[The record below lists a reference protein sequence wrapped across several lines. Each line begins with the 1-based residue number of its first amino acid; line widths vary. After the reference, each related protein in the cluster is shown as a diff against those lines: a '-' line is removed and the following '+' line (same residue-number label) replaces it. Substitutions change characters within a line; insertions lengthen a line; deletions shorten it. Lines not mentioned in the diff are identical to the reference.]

1 MSNDQITN
9 VLTMILAIMI
19 GVLFFLSVIYIILKM
34 KENKRKKQLEDDT
47 FSSRKQEQ
55 EQEQASPVKG
65 QVEYSKQ
72 SIFSFMQFD
81 KIEDDMIVKKN
92 GTRYV
97 MVIECQGINYD
108 LMSNVE
114 KNSIEQGFLQ
124 FLNTLKHPIQI
135 YTQSRTVNLGASIEQ
150 YKQKLKVIED
160 RLVKKQ
166 MEYNAKVNSKQ
177 FTDEQLRKE
186 KIEVLKEKNL
196 YEYGKDII
204 NNTAR
209 MNLNKN
215 ILRRHY
221 YIIISHT
228 PEEISNQNIQKSE
241 IRDIAF
247 NELYTKCQSAIAS
260 LSVCGIKGKI
270 LNSNELAELLYM
282 AYNRDDADIYQ
293 LNQALNARY
302 DELYVTAPD
311 VLDKRMKVLNQRIEE
326 EAIRKANE
334 KLLEAAQES
343 EKEREV
349 KRKEKELQD
358 LISTMAKMIIDEN
371 EQLVGEETA
380 QKAKEKIDEEIAK
393 NKRKGGKANE
403 EKETTTTRRRKKKVS

>member
-196 YEYGKDII
+196 YEYGRDII

-282 AYNRDDADIYQ
+282 AYNRDNADIYQ

>member
-1 MSNDQITN
+1 MSNDQITSL
-9 VLTMILAIMI
+9 LTTILAIMI
-19 GVLFFLSVIYIILKM
+19 GVLVFLLFIYIILKLR
-34 KENKRKKQLEDDT
+34 ENSRKKQMEEDELPNQ
-47 FSSRKQEQ
+47 KQEK
-55 EQEQASPVKG
+55 ATPVKG

-81 KIEDDMIVKKN
+81 KIEDDMIIKKN
-92 GTRYV
+92 GTKYV

-108 LMSNVE
+108 LMSNIE

-150 YKQKLKVIED
+150 YKQKLKVVED

-166 MEYNAKVNSKQ
+166 MEYNAKVNSRQ
-177 FTDEQLRKE
+177 YTEEQLRRD

-221 YIIISHT
+221 YIIISYI
-228 PEEISNQNIQKSE
+228 PEEINNQNIVKSE

-293 LNQALNARY
+293 LEQALNARY

-311 VLDKRMKVLNQRIEE
+311 VLDKRMKVLDQKIEE
-326 EAIRKANE
+326 EAVRKANE
-334 KLLEAAQES
+334 KLLEAAEES

-349 KRKEKELQD
+349 RKKEKELQEI
-358 LISTMAKMIIDEN
+358 ISQMAKMIIDEN
-371 EQLVGEETA
+371 EELVGTETA
-380 QKAKEKIDEEIAK
+380 ERAKNKIDEESKK
-393 NKRKGGKANE
+393 NERKGGKVDE
-403 EKETTTTRRRKKKVS
+403 EKQKTTTRRRKKQVS

>member
-1 MSNDQITN
+1 MSNDQITSL
-9 VLTMILAIMI
+9 LTTVLAIMI
-19 GVLFFLSVIYIILKM
+19 GVLVFLLVIYLILKLR
-34 KENKRKKQLEDDT
+34 ENSRKKQMEADELPNQ
-47 FSSRKQEQ
+47 KQEK
-55 EQEQASPVKG
+55 ATPVKG
-65 QVEYSKQ
+65 QVEYSKK

-81 KIEDDMIVKKN
+81 KIEDDMIIKKN
-92 GTRYV
+92 GTKYV

-108 LMSNVE
+108 LMSNIE

-150 YKQKLKVIED
+150 YKQKLKVVED

-166 MEYNAKVNSKQ
+166 MEYNAKVSSRQ
-177 FTDEQLRKE
+177 YTEEQLRRD

-221 YIIISHT
+221 YIIISYI
-228 PEEISNQNIQKSE
+228 PEEINNQNIVKSE

-293 LNQALNARY
+293 LEQALNARY

-311 VLDKRMKVLNQRIEE
+311 VLDKRMKVLDQKIEE
-326 EAIRKANE
+326 EAVRKANE
-334 KLLEAAQES
+334 KLLEAAEES

-349 KRKEKELQD
+349 RKKEKELQEI
-358 LISTMAKMIIDEN
+358 ISQMAKMIIDEN
-371 EQLVGEETA
+371 EELVGTETA
-380 QKAKEKIDEEIAK
+380 ERAKNKIDEESKK
-393 NKRKGGKANE
+393 NERKGGKVDE
-403 EKETTTTRRRKKKVS
+403 EKQKTTTRRRKKQVS

>member
-1 MSNDQITN
+1 MSNDQITSL
-9 VLTMILAIMI
+9 LTTVLAIMI
-19 GVLFFLSVIYIILKM
+19 GLLVFLLVIYMILKIG
-34 KENKRKKQLEDDT
+34 ENKRKKRIQEDT
-47 FSSRKQEQ
+47 ISNRKEK
-55 EQEQASPVKG
+55 EAIPGKS

-92 GTRYV
+92 GTKYV

-108 LMSNVE
+108 LMSNIE

-150 YKQKLKVIED
+150 YKQKLKVVED

-166 MEYNAKVNSKQ
+166 MEYNAKVNSRQ
-177 FTDEQLRKE
+177 YSEEQLRKE

-221 YIIISHT
+221 YIIISYI
-228 PEEISNQNIQKSE
+228 PEEINNQNIAKSE

-247 NELYTKCQSAIAS
+247 NELYTKCQSAISS
-260 LSVCGIKGKI
+260 LSVCGVKGKI

-293 LNQALNARY
+293 LEQALNARY

-311 VLDKRMKVLNQRIEE
+311 VLDKRMKVIDQRIEE

-334 KLLEAAQES
+334 KLLEASQES

-349 KRKEKELQD
+349 RKKEREMQE
-358 LISTMAKMIIDEN
+358 LIGKMAKMIIEEN

-380 QKAKEKIDEEIAK
+380 ERAKKKIDEETVK
-393 NKRKGGKANE
+393 NKRKGGKVDE
-403 EKETTTTRRRKKKVS
+403 ENQKTTTRRRKKQVS

>member
-9 VLTMILAIMI
+9 ILTMILAIMI
-19 GVLFFLSVIYIILKM
+19 GVLFFLSFIYIFLKI

-55 EQEQASPVKG
+55 EQAIPVKG

-108 LMSNVE
+108 LMSEVE

-135 YTQSRTVNLGASIEQ
+135 YTQSRTVNLGFSIEQ
-150 YKQKLKVIED
+150 YKERLKVIED

-166 MEYNAKVNSKQ
+166 MEYNAKVNSRQ
-177 FTDEQLRKE
+177 FTEEQIRKE

-196 YEYGKDII
+196 YEYGRDII

-221 YIIISHT
+221 YIIIAYT
-228 PEEISNQNIQKSE
+228 PEEINNQNIQKSE

-380 QKAKEKIDEEIAK
+380 QRAKEKIDEETAK

-403 EKETTTTRRRKKKVS
+403 EKEATTTRRRKKKVS

>member
-196 YEYGKDII
+196 YEYGRDII

>member
-9 VLTMILAIMI
+9 ILTMILATMI
-19 GVLFFLSVIYIILKM
+19 GILFFLSIIYIILKV

-47 FSSRKQEQ
+47 SSSRKQEQ
-55 EQEQASPVKG
+55 DIPEKG
-65 QVEYSKQ
+65 QVEYTKN

-81 KIEDDMIVKKN
+81 KIEDDMIIRKN
-92 GTRYV
+92 GTKYV
-97 MVIECQGINYD
+97 MVVECQGINYD
-108 LMSNVE
+108 LMSSVE
-114 KNSIEQGFLQ
+114 KNSVEQGFLQ

-150 YKQKLKVIED
+150 YKEKLKVIED

-166 MEYNAKVNSKQ
+166 MEYNAKVNSRQ
-177 FTDEQLRKE
+177 FTEEQIRKE

-196 YEYGKDII
+196 YEYGRDII

-282 AYNRDDADIYQ
+282 AYNREDADIYQ
-293 LNQALNARY
+293 LQQALNARY

-311 VLDKRMKVLNQRIEE
+311 VLDKRIKVLNQRIEE

-349 KRKEKELQD
+349 KKKEKDMQEL
-358 LISTMAKMIIDEN
+358 IRRMAKMIIEEN

-380 QKAKEKIDEEIAK
+380 QRAREKIDEEAAK
-393 NKRKGGKANE
+393 NKRKGGKLNE
-403 EKETTTTRRRKKKVS
+403 EKEATTTRRRKKKVS

>member
-1 MSNDQITN
+1 MSEDQITN
-9 VLTMILAIMI
+9 ILTIVLAIMI
-19 GVLFFLSVIYIILKM
+19 GVLFLLSVIYIVLKI
-34 KENKRKKQLEDDT
+34 KDNKRKKSLQEDEIIPN
-47 FSSRKQEQ
+47 SNKKESIPNS
-55 EQEQASPVKG
+55 AKG
-65 QVEYSKQ
+65 QKEYSKQ

-81 KIEDDMIVKKN
+81 KIEDDMIVRKN
-92 GTRYV
+92 GTKYV

-114 KNSIEQGFLQ
+114 KNSVEQGFLQ

-166 MEYNAKVNSKQ
+166 MEYNAKVSSRQ
-177 FTDEQLRKE
+177 YTEEQLRKE
-186 KIEVLKEKNL
+186 QLEVLKEKNL

-204 NNTAR
+204 NNTAK

-221 YIIISHT
+221 YIIISYV
-228 PEEISNQNIQKSE
+228 PEEINNQNIQKSE

-282 AYNRDDADIYQ
+282 AYNREDADIYQ

-311 VLDKRMKVLNQRIEE
+311 VLDKRMKVLDQRIEE

-349 KRKEKELQD
+349 RRKERDLQD
-358 LISTMAKMIIDEN
+358 LIGRMAKMIIDEN

-380 QKAKEKIDEEIAK
+380 QRAKEKIDEETAK

-403 EKETTTTRRRKKKVS
+403 EKETTTRRRKKKVS

>member
-1 MSNDQITN
+1 MSNDQVTN
-9 VLTMILAIMI
+9 ILTVVLCAMI
-19 GVLFFLSVIYIILKM
+19 GVLFLLSIVYIVLKI
-34 KENKRKKQLEDDT
+34 KDNKTKKRLEEDDIP
-47 FSSRKQEQ
+47 SNHKQET
-55 EQEQASPVKG
+55 ASSPKG

-72 SIFSFMQFD
+72 SIFSFMKFD
-81 KIEDDMIVKKN
+81 KIEDDMIIRKN
-92 GTRYV
+92 GTKYL

-124 FLNTLKHPIQI
+124 FLNTLRYPIQI
-135 YTQSRTVNLGASIEQ
+135 YTQSRTVNLGASITQ
-150 YKQKLKVIED
+150 YKEKLKVIED

-166 MEYNAKVNSKQ
+166 MEYNAKANSRQ
-177 FTDEQLRKE
+177 YTEQQLMKD
-186 KIEVLKEKNL
+186 KIEVLKERNL

-221 YIIISHT
+221 YIIISYT
-228 PEEISNQNIQKSE
+228 PEEINNQNIDKSE
-241 IRDIAF
+241 IRDMAF

-260 LSVCGIKGKI
+260 LSVCGIHSKI

-293 LNQALNARY
+293 LEQALNARY

-311 VLDKRMKVLNQRIEE
+311 VLDKRMKVLDQRIEE

-349 KRKEKELQD
+349 KKKERDLQA
-358 LISTMAKMIIDEN
+358 LISKMAKMIIDDN
-371 EQLVGEETA
+371 EELVGTETA
-380 QKAKEKIDEEIAK
+380 ERAKEKIDEENKK
-393 NKRKGGKANE
+393 NERKGGMANE
-403 EKETTTTRRRKKKVS
+403 EEQAKTTRRRKKKVS

>member
-1 MSNDQITN
+1 MNSNQMTN
-9 VLTMILAIMI
+9 LLMIILFVMI
-19 GVLFFLSVIYIILKM
+19 GVLVLLSVIYIVLKA
-34 KENKRKKQLEDDT
+34 KEKKRKVAREDS
-47 FSSRKQEQ
+47 FSNSTRQE
-55 EQEQASPVKG
+55 EISSEKTAI
-65 QVEYSKQ
+65 EYSKK

-81 KIEDDMIVKKN
+81 KIEDSMIIRKN
-92 GTRYV
+92 GTKYL
-97 MVIECQGINYD
+97 MVIECPGINYD
-108 LMSNVE
+108 LMSSIE

-135 YTQSRTVNLGASIEQ
+135 YTQTRTVNLGSSLET
-150 YKQKLKVIED
+150 YKSRLKNIED
-160 RLVKKQ
+160 RLVAKQ
-166 MEYNAKVNSKQ
+166 MEYNSKVSSRQ
-177 FTDEQLRKE
+177 YTQEQLAQER
-186 KIEVLKEKNL
+186 IEVLRERNL

-204 NNTAR
+204 SNTER

-215 ILRRHY
+215 ILRKHY
-221 YIIISHT
+221 YIIIAYT
-228 PEEISNQNIQKSE
+228 PEEVTNSNIEKTE
-241 IRDIAF
+241 IKDIAF

-282 AYNRDDADIYQ
+282 AYNREDADIYQ
-293 LNQALNARY
+293 LQQALNARY

-311 VLDKRMKVLNQRIEE
+311 VLDKRIKVLNQRIEE

-349 KRKEKELQD
+349 KKKEKDMQEL
-358 LISTMAKMIIDEN
+358 IRRMAKMIIEEN

-380 QKAKEKIDEEIAK
+380 QRAREKIDEEAAK
-393 NKRKGGKANE
+393 NKRKGGKLNE
-403 EKETTTTRRRKKKVS
+403 EKEATTTRRRKKKVS

>member
-9 VLTMILAIMI
+9 ILTMILATMI
-19 GVLFFLSVIYIILKM
+19 GILFFLSIIYIILKV

-55 EQEQASPVKG
+55 DIPEKG
-65 QVEYSKQ
+65 QVEYTKN

-81 KIEDDMIVKKN
+81 KIEDDMIIRKN
-92 GTRYV
+92 GTKYV
-97 MVIECQGINYD
+97 MVVECQGINYD
-108 LMSNVE
+108 LMSSVE
-114 KNSIEQGFLQ
+114 KNSVEQGFLQ

-150 YKQKLKVIED
+150 YKEKLKVIED

-166 MEYNAKVNSKQ
+166 MEYNAKVNSRQ
-177 FTDEQLRKE
+177 FTEEQIRKE

-196 YEYGKDII
+196 YEYGRDII

-282 AYNRDDADIYQ
+282 AYNREDADIYQ
-293 LNQALNARY
+293 LQQALNARY

-311 VLDKRMKVLNQRIEE
+311 VLDKRIKVLNQRIEE

-349 KRKEKELQD
+349 KKKEKDMQEL
-358 LISTMAKMIIDEN
+358 IRRMAKMIIEEN

-380 QKAKEKIDEEIAK
+380 QRAREKIDEEAAK
-393 NKRKGGKANE
+393 NKRKGGKLNE
-403 EKETTTTRRRKKKVS
+403 EKEATTTRRRKKKVS

>member
-1 MSNDQITN
+1 MSNDQITSL
-9 VLTMILAIMI
+9 LTTVLAIMI
-19 GVLFFLSVIYIILKM
+19 GVLVFLLVIYLILKLR
-34 KENKRKKQLEDDT
+34 ENSRKKQMEADELPNQ
-47 FSSRKQEQ
+47 KQEK
-55 EQEQASPVKG
+55 ATPVKG
-65 QVEYSKQ
+65 QVEYSKK

-81 KIEDDMIVKKN
+81 KIEDDMIIKKN
-92 GTRYV
+92 GTKYV

-108 LMSNVE
+108 LMSNIE

-150 YKQKLKVIED
+150 YKQKLKVVED

-166 MEYNAKVNSKQ
+166 MEYNAKANSRQ
-177 FTDEQLRKE
+177 YTEEQLRKE

-221 YIIISHT
+221 YMIISYI
-228 PEEISNQNIQKSE
+228 PEEINNQNILKSE
-241 IRDIAF
+241 IRDMAF

-293 LNQALNARY
+293 LEQALNARY

-311 VLDKRMKVLNQRIEE
+311 VLDKRMKVLDQKIEE
-326 EAIRKANE
+326 EAVRKANE
-334 KLLEAAQES
+334 KLLEAAEES

-349 KRKEKELQD
+349 RKKEKELQEI
-358 LISTMAKMIIDEN
+358 ISQMAKMIIDEN
-371 EQLVGEETA
+371 EELVGTETA
-380 QKAKEKIDEEIAK
+380 ERAKNKIDEESKK
-393 NKRKGGKANE
+393 NERKGGKVDE
-403 EKETTTTRRRKKKVS
+403 EKQKTTTRRRKKQVS